1 MNIQNKQ
8 QQKTSCNRCGACC
21 TQGGPALHSQDRSL
35 VTDGFLDY
43 ADLITVRRGELALQ
57 PLVEAPQPVEQ
68 EFLKLQG
75 RGSDWCCKFY
85 DHEAAGCTIYMHR
98 PMACGLLDCTHPDEL
113 LAIAG
118 RDLLSRFDLL
128 SINDSLFPLVKLHEE
143 HCACPDL
150 AALAEQLA
158 ADQQAKIA
166 DLTRL
171 VQLDLG
177 IRAKASGEFG
187 LGVEQELFHF
197 GRPLFQLLQLVGFSV
212 TETMQGIELYY
223 NGATE

>member
-1 MNIQNKQ
+1 MDIQET
-8 QQKTSCNRCGACC
+8 QQKTACNRCGSCC
-21 TQGGPALHSQDRSL
+21 KQGGPALHSQDRSL
-35 VTDGFLDY
+35 ITDGYLAL
-43 ADLITVRRGELALQ
+43 ADIITVRRGELALQ

-85 DHEAAGCTIYMHR
+85 DHEAAGCAIYTHR

-118 RDLLSRFDLL
+118 RDLLNRFDLL
-128 SINDSLFPLVKLHEE
+128 NTDDPLLPLVNLHEG
-143 HCACPDL
+143 HCPCPDL
-150 AALAEQLA
+150 AALPEQLA
-158 ADQQAKIA
+158 GDKQGKISE
-166 DLTRL
+166 LTRL

-177 IRAKASGEFG
+177 IRDKASREFG
-187 LGVEQELFHF
+187 LSVEQELFYF

-212 TETMQGIELYY
+212 TETMQGIELHF
-223 NGATE
+223 NAVTL